1 MGNQHGNYRVYRLI
15 IGRYIITNKKYSN
28 EIERQIVDEYLNGAS
43 TKYLKDKY
51 NFKTNKSIIDKVK
64 KYGENPRTQREELM
78 LNKTYEEFSMSIID
92 SWFKAYYLGL
102 IIADGYIVNNVVG
115 IDMVDEDVIQFISNI
130 IDKPYN
136 IIKRKPPR
144 QNKYRITLNSP
155 RLIDEFKRL
164 NIGERKS
171 KTLGAINLYD
181 IEYKYFPYII
191 RGLIDGDGWIR
202 KDGKEFFICSASLEF
217 IKWLKNKME
226 EKIYMQDLNIVQ
238 QDEINKTTMYQLRS
252 SLKRNINI
260 LKVLVYDQPY
270 GMQRKYNLIHD
281 KPSETIMEDTLY

>member
-1 MGNQHGNYRVYRLI
+1 MGG
-15 IGRYIITNKKYSN
+15 YIITNKKYSN

-115 IDMVDEDVIQFISNI
+115 IDMVDED
-130 IDKPYN
+130 
-136 IIKRKPPR
+136 
-144 QNKYRITLNSP
+144 
-155 RLIDEFKRL
+155 
-164 NIGERKS
+164 
-171 KTLGAINLYD
+171 
-181 IEYKYFPYII
+181 
-191 RGLIDGDGWIR
+191 
-202 KDGKEFFICSASLEF
+202 
-217 IKWLKNKME
+217 
-226 EKIYMQDLNIVQ
+226 
-238 QDEINKTTMYQLRS
+238 EINKTTMYQLRS